1 MNEMRK
7 TLVLLSC
14 LILTACG
21 GGGGGSASPV
31 SNTPAASILGALVT
45 TTGAHPNTVYN
56 TAVGD
61 LTGDGLEDV
70 VISGWNFDG
79 TPARIW
85 VFVQNANGTLTD
97 RTDLLPVNTVS
108 GSQHVFIADFD
119 NDGRNDIFV
128 PGFKDGGVMD
138 STNSVM
144 FWNNGQF
151 TRDVFAE
158 RVMAHGAC
166 IDDIDGD
173 GDMDMLVAGNQ
184 GASILYVNNGNR
196 NFTADI
202 WKFGGQ
208 WFATCAIAHQPNGD
222 INVLMGNNRSVAGYS
237 SIVAVYNSAFQLQ
250 YSIGVGVNG
259 QDLINSAVVDVNG
272 DGQKD
277 FVLAFSNVFP
287 AAPVRKVL
295 LGAGLNTYV
304 EGNQLDTLGSDYYT
318 RVMSVNGTPA
328 VFLPAQA
335 GDSRLYTFANGS
347 ATPYHAQAFGSMAGQ
362 HTAQASTVY
371 QNSNTGK
378 IFMLQLLDDAFYTQE
393 M

>member
-1 MNEMRK
+1 MRN
-7 TLVLLSC
+7 TLVLLFC
-14 LILTACG
+14 TILTACG
-21 GGGGGSASPV
+21 GGGGSSGVTATNSS
-31 SNTPAASILGALVT
+31 TAAVAGLAKVT
-45 TTGAHPNTVYN
+45 DVGNRPNTVYN

-61 LTGDGLEDV
+61 LNNDGLEDV

-97 RTDLLPVNTVS
+97 RTDLLPVNTVN

-128 PGFKDGGVMD
+128 PGFKDGGAMD
-138 STNSVM
+138 ATNSVM
-144 FWNNGQF
+144 FWNNGTF
-151 TRDVFAE
+151 TQDVFAE

-166 IDDIDGD
+166 IDDIDND
-173 GDMDMLVAGNQ
+173 GDMDMLVAGHQ

-208 WFATCAIAHQPNGD
+208 WFATCAITHQPNGD
-222 INVLMGNNRSVAGYS
+222 VNIVMGNNRSVAGYS
-237 SIVAVYNSAFQLQ
+237 SVIAVYDSALRFQ
-250 YSIGVGVNG
+250 YSIGVGTPG
-259 QDLINSAVVDVNG
+259 MDLINSAAIDLNG

-287 AAPVRKVL
+287 AAPVRTVML
-295 LGAGLNTYV
+295 NSGLNTYV
-304 EGNQLDTLGSDYYT
+304 DGTQLDNLGSDYYS
-318 RVMSVNGTPA
+318 RVFTVNNMPA
-328 VFLPAQA
+328 VFLPADA
-335 GDSRLYTFANGS
+335 GNSRLYTVSNGVPTS
-347 ATPYHAQAFGSMAGQ
+347 YHASAFSTMTGS

-371 QNSNTGK
+371 QNANTGK
-378 IFMLQLLDDAFYTQE
+378 VFMLQLLDDAFYTQE

>member
-1 MNEMRK
+1 M
-7 TLVLLSC
+7 V
-14 LILTACG
+14 
-21 GGGGGSASPV
+21 
-31 SNTPAASILGALVT
+31 LGAMTQVT
-45 TTGAHPNTVYN
+45 STGSHPNTVYN

-61 LTGDGLEDV
+61 LNGDGLEDV

-85 VFVQNANGTLTD
+85 VFVQNASGTLTD
-97 RTDLLPVNTVS
+97 RTDLLPVNTVN

-144 FWNNGQF
+144 FWNNGNF

-173 GDMDMLVAGNQ
+173 GDMDMLVSGNQ

-196 NFTADI
+196 TFTADI

-208 WFATCAIAHQPNGD
+208 WFATCAIAHQSNGD

-237 SIVAVYNSAFQLQ
+237 SIVAVYNSSLQLQ
-250 YSIGVGVNG
+250 YSIGVGVVG
-259 QDLINSAVVDVNG
+259 QDLINSAVIDVNS

-277 FVLAFSNVFP
+277 FVLAFSNLFP
-287 AAPVRKVL
+287 ATPVRRVL

-304 EGNQLDTLGSDYYT
+304 DGNQLDTLGSDYYT
-318 RVMSVNGTPA
+318 QVTTVNGSPA

-335 GDSRLYTFANGS
+335 GDSRLYSFANGV
-347 ATPYHAQAFGSMAGQ
+347 ATVYHAQAFSSMTGS

-371 QNSNTGK
+371 RNSNTGK
-378 IFMLQLLDDAFYTQE
+378 IFMLQLLDDVFYTQE

>member
-1 MNEMRK
+1 MRK

-14 LILTACG
+14 LALVACG
-21 GGGGGSASPV
+21 GGGGSAGSTV
-31 SNTPAASILGALVT
+31 GAQQSTVAGAMTQVT
-45 TTGAHPNTVYN
+45 SVGLHPNTVYN

-61 LTGDGLEDV
+61 LTGDGLDDV

-85 VFVQNANGTLTD
+85 VFVQNSNGTLTD
-97 RTDLLPVNTVS
+97 RTDLLPVNTVN

-144 FWNNGQF
+144 FWNNGAF
-151 TRDVFAE
+151 TRDVFAD

-166 IDDIDGD
+166 IDDIDND
-173 GDMDMLVAGNQ
+173 GDMDMLVSGDQ

-196 NFTADI
+196 NFTADV

-208 WFATCAIAHQPNGD
+208 WFATCSITHQANGD
-222 INVLMGNNRSVAGYS
+222 VNVLMGNNRSVAGYS
-237 SIVAVYNSAFQLQ
+237 SIVAVYNSALQLQ
-250 YSIGVGVNG
+250 YSIGIGATG
-259 QDLINSAVVDVNG
+259 QDVINSAAIDVNG
-272 DGQKD
+272 DGRKD
-277 FVLAFSNVFP
+277 FVVAASNLHP
-287 AAPVRKVL
+287 ALPSRYIL
-295 LGAGLNTYV
+295 LNTGLNTYSN
-304 EGNQLDTLGSDYYT
+304 GGQIDSLGSDYYT
-318 RVMSVNGTPA
+318 EITTVNGTPA
-328 VFLPAQA
+328 LLLAATA
-335 GDSRLYTFANGS
+335 GDSRLYTFANGIATAYQPHAFS
-347 ATPYHAQAFGSMAGQ
+347 AMAGTK
-362 HTAQASTVY
+362 TAQANAVY
-371 QNSNTGK
+371 RNMHSGK